1 MMITSPTPK
10 PFGRCLLSLFLLLG
24 ACNTPPPEQWTSLDL
39 EVSNAK
45 VLHEVIMLSMANL
58 NYPMGPGTAPGN
70 GEVVSG
76 WLESRSPFYGRGY
89 RLRAFVKYSY
99 VKFSSIEH
107 GGFQLDGS
115 LKESSIEHGGFQL
128 DGSLKE
134 SSIEHGGFRLEC
146 RVEKEINESHQGLD
160 RKRDEWKRVGDDNTR
175 RGHLLAKIKAYL
187 AP

>member
-1 MMITSPTPK
+1 
-10 PFGRCLLSLFLLLG
+10 LSLFLLLG

-89 RLRAFVKYSY
+89 RLRAFVKYSS
-99 VKFSSIEH
+99 VKF
-107 GGFQLDGS
+107 
-115 LKESSIEHGGFQL
+115 SSIEHGGFQL

>member
-45 VLHEVIMLSMANL
+45 VLHEVIMQSMSNL

-76 WLESRSPFYGRGY
+76 WLESRDPFYGRGY
-89 RLRAFVKYSY
+89 RLRAFVKYS
-99 VKFSSIEH
+99 SNEL
-107 GGFQLDGS
+107 GGFQ
-115 LKESSIEHGGFQL
+115 
-128 DGSLKE
+128 
-134 SSIEHGGFRLEC
+134 LEC
-146 RVEKEINESHQGLD
+146 RVEKEINESHHGLD
-160 RKRDEWKRVGDDNTR
+160 RSRDQWKRVSDENTR

>member
-1 MMITSPTPK
+1 MMITSPTPT

-115 LKESSIEHGGFQL
+115 LKESSIEHGGF
-128 DGSLKE
+128 
-134 SSIEHGGFRLEC
+134 RLEC

>member
-24 ACNTPPPEQWTSLDL
+24 ACNTTPPEQWTSVAL

-45 VLHEVIMLSMANL
+45 VLHEVIMMSML
-58 NYPMGPGTAPGN
+58 DLDYPMGPGTAPGN
-70 GEVVSG
+70 NEVTSG

-99 VKFSSIEH
+99 TGLGEH
-107 GGFQLDGS
+107 L
-115 LKESSIEHGGFQL
+115 
-128 DGSLKE
+128 
-134 SSIEHGGFRLEC
+134 LEC
-146 RVEKEINESHQGLD
+146 RVEKEVNESHQGLD
-160 RKRDEWKRVGDDNTR
+160 SSRDEWARVGDDNAR

>member
-115 LKESSIEHGGFQL
+115 LKESSI
-128 DGSLKE
+128 K
-134 SSIEHGGFRLEC
+134 HGGFRLEC

-175 RGHLLAKIKAYL
+175 RGHLLAKIRAYL

>member
-115 LKESSIEHGGFQL
+115 LKESSIEHGGF
-128 DGSLKE
+128 
-134 SSIEHGGFRLEC
+134 RLEC

>member
-24 ACNTPPPEQWTSLDL
+24 ACNTPPPEQWTSLDLEVSNSSLDL

-115 LKESSIEHGGFQL
+115 LKESSIEHGGF
-128 DGSLKE
+128 
-134 SSIEHGGFRLEC
+134 RLEC

>member
-89 RLRAFVKYSY
+89 RLRAFVKYSS

-115 LKESSIEHGGFQL
+115 LKESSI
-128 DGSLKE
+128 K
-134 SSIEHGGFRLEC
+134 HGGFRLEC

>member
-115 LKESSIEHGGFQL
+115 LKESSI
-128 DGSLKE
+128 K
-134 SSIEHGGFRLEC
+134 HGGFRLEC